1 MAAGS
6 MRLAIPPLI
15 LLLGGC
21 ANLGYYLHVAGG
33 HADIQART
41 RPIEEAL
48 EDPALAP
55 ETRARLGLV
64 RRARE
69 YASRE
74 LFLPDNE
81 SYRRYADLERPFVVW
96 NVFAA
101 PELALAPREWC
112 FVFAGCV
119 SYRGYFSR
127 ARADELA
134 AELRAERYDVYV
146 AGVAAYSTLG
156 WFHDPMLNT
165 ILRRPEAEVIGVMF
179 HELAHQKLYVRDDT
193 AFNESFATA
202 VEFEGVKRWYARAGG
217 APEAF
222 SAYEQNRKRRAE
234 FTALVLKHRA
244 RLEKTYGSDLT
255 DAEKRAAKAE
265 AFRALRRDYEK
276 LKQGWNGYVGY
287 DAWFAQDLNNAHL
300 ISVGLYHAHVAAFRT
315 LLTHKQG
322 DLEAFYAAAAEL
334 ARRPKPERTA
344 ALSALVNA
352 SANIEGNS
360 E

>member
-217 APEAF
+217 PPEALR
-222 SAYEQNRKRRAE
+222 AYEQNRKRRAE
-234 FTALVLKHRA
+234 FTALVLKYRA
-244 RLEKTYGSDLT
+244 RLEAVYASSRSD
-255 DAEKRAAKAE
+255 DEKRALKRETFAE
-265 AFRALRRDYEK
+265 LRREHTA
-276 LKQGWNGYVGY
+276 LKAHWGGY
-287 DAWFAQDLNNAHL
+287 DGYDGWFDASLNNAR
-300 ISVGLYHAHVAAFRT
+300 IAAVGVYHQYVTAFQTLLAKHDGDFAAFYR
-315 LLTHKQG
+315 
-322 DLEAFYAAAAEL
+322 EAQEL
-334 ARRPKPERTA
+334 ARLPADERATMLQKIGEPE
-344 ALSALVNA
+344 
-352 SANIEGNS
+352 
-360 E
+360 